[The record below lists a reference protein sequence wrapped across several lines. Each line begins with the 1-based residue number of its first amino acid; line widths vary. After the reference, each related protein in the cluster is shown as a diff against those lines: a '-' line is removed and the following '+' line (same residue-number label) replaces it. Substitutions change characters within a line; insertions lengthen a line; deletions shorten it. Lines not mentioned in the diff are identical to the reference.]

1 MSKHRSEAHQHPT
14 TEAPSPPVEELPRVG
29 STAIIGKPNV
39 GKSTLLNTILG
50 TKLSIVTPKPQT
62 TRKQVIGIYTDVQR
76 RLQILFLDTPGIL
89 EPRYELHRAMMGY
102 VHSSL
107 KDADVLVLV
116 ADVTQHADPQTVL
129 TQEVTEALQHLR
141 KPVIVALNKID
152 LLRKTE
158 EVLPIIER
166 YAAVGLFQE
175 FVPIS
180 ALKRANVDE
189 LLRTIASYLPSSPFL
204 YDPEQLSTQPER
216 FFVAELIR
224 EHIFLLYQHEVP
236 YSTEVQIVEFA
247 ERKHGK
253 WYIAADIIVERE
265 TQKPILI
272 GTGGHRL
279 KLLGQR
285 ARKAIEAHLG
295 VPVYLELFVK
305 VRRHWRN
312 DKTMLHFFGY

>member
-1 MSKHRSEAHQHPT
+1 M
-14 TEAPSPPVEELPRVG
+14 G

-166 YAAVGLFQE
+166 YAAVGLFRE

-189 LLRTIASYLPSSPFL
+189 LLHTIASYLPSSSFL
-204 YDPEQLSTQPER
+204 YAPEQLSTQPER

-247 ERKHGK
+247 EREHGK

-272 GTGGHRL
+272 GTGGRRL

-305 VRRHWRN
+305 VRRRWRN